1 MGRYREICRAL
12 EEARA
17 REARRRRLKEELES
31 LQDRAARCLAETQA
45 AGERLR
51 CAEEAHR
58 RAAKRAAHFAALDP
72 SRRRRAERN
81 ECREAARQAEWTAR
95 LRYDLAI
102 REMTDSDRR
111 VAVVRDALREL
122 GGEDGRYGELLEEKS
137 AILRRLRGPVG
148 EKARALWARLDQESA
163 RRDRLEELTALG
175 GAAIKSMDRA
185 YALLQQGVQYANG
198 QLVCSDVEGA
208 VSEARTLMDA
218 FDRLLVEESLPAR
231 PSLNRNFSGIMDV
244 GLLSPMLAEMLLG
257 NSLGNARVSV
267 LDACRQVESVMPDLE
282 KALERSRLL
291 CGRLG
296 DQLAELTMDG

>member
-1 MGRYREICRAL
+1 MKLREYEIRAFSKPVTAL
-12 EEARA
+12 ADEPRMAADE
-17 REARRRRLKEELES
+17 LKAWFDSNSVHEVKPSVNGIIGVLDS
-31 LQDRAARCLAETQA
+31 PQGADAIGFSGGWETV
-45 AGERLR
+45 G
-51 CAEEAHR
+51 
-58 RAAKRAAHFAALDP
+58 
-72 SRRRRAERN
+72 
-81 ECREAARQAEWTAR
+81 
-95 LRYDLAI
+95 
-102 REMTDSDRR
+102 
-111 VAVVRDALREL
+111 DALREL

-163 RRDRLEELTALG
+163 RRGRLEELTALG

-185 YALLQQGVQYANG
+185 DALLRQGVQYANG

-257 NSLGNARVSV
+257 NSLGNARMSV